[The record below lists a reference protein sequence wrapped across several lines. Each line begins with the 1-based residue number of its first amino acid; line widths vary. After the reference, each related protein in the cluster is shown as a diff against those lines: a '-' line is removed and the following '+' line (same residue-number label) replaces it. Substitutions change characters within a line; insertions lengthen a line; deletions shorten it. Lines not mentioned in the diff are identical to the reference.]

1 MGVRSAV
8 DPPLR
13 WKLTEQVQLWIAA
26 SQLTNDTNAPMSR
39 GQGEARDIAE
49 TMQIKVTGK
58 NLDVGNALR
67 VHVEERLNQLRQKYF
82 DGTVHA
88 HVTVEK
94 VRTGF
99 HTDCALHLATGLV
112 LQAQGDGAD
121 AHPSFD
127 DAATH
132 LEKQLRRY
140 KRRLK
145 DHHSTRR
152 EPVRTLDAAS
162 YVISPAP
169 EEEDETSGLNPVV
182 IAEMGTTVPEL
193 SVGEA
198 VMQLDISSTP
208 FLLFRNGGHGGLNVV
223 YRRPDGNIGW
233 VDPKPQA

>member
-1 MGVRSAV
+1 
-8 DPPLR
+8 
-13 WKLTEQVQLWIAA
+13 
-26 SQLTNDTNAPMSR
+26 
-39 GQGEARDIAE
+39 
-49 TMQIKVTGK
+49 MQIKITGK

-67 VHVEERLNQLRQKYF
+67 EHVGERLTQLQQKYF
-82 DGTVHA
+82 EGTVHA

-94 VRTGF
+94 QRSSF
-99 HTDCALHLATGLV
+99 HTDCTLHLATGLT
-112 LQAQGDGAD
+112 LQATGDAQE

-127 DAATH
+127 AAATH

-145 DHHSTRR
+145 DHHSSRR
-152 EPVRTLDAAS
+152 EPVRQLEAAS

-182 IAEMGTTVPEL
+182 IAETGINVPEL

-198 VMQLDISSTP
+198 VMQLDISNVS
-208 FLLFRNGGHGGLNVV
+208 FVMFRNGGHGRLNVV

-233 VDPKPQA
+233 VDPKPAA